1 MFMHKSIDYH
11 RIHRLVTHQPMLSV
25 FWKVL
30 DSNREEPKGGTG
42 VVSGMLGH
50 IMY

>member
-1 MFMHKSIDYH
+1 MFMHICIDYH